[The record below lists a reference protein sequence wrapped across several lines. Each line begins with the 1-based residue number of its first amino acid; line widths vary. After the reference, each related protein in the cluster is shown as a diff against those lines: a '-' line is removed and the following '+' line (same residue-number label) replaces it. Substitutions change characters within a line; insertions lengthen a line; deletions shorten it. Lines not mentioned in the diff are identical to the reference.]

1 MFINKKKCLD
11 IQHPFKDKEG
21 SKIHIKEENR
31 GKFNKTKEQTG
42 KSTEEL
48 THSKN
53 PLTRKR
59 AIFAQNA
66 AKWKH
71 ANGGII
77 QKMQEAGVVLPSAL
91 AGMNYANAKAYWEAL
106 GDMDPRQKAGILGN
120 IYVESKMD
128 PSTENALYKGLTQ
141 LGKKPLKPGIPARY
155 SWVVSHYGSGADNE
169 LRYITD
175 YVKGKL
181 VKDSNFGYGSR
192 PYIAGHAGTYT
203 VDDSTNLFRKWYE
216 GTTDKSVE
224 RRKAAKAIY
233 ELFNKQSEPKPESK
247 LEVQPLSSLQLD
259 PIIEQPD
266 VLTVNKPVIPFL
278 TTGRETYGRQN

>member
-77 QKMQEAGVVLPSAL
+77 QKMQEAGVMLPPAL

-128 PSTENALYKGLTQ
+128 PEAENALYKGLTQ
-141 LGKKPLKPGIPARY
+141 LGKQPLKAGIPARY
-155 SWVVSHYGSGADNE
+155 SWVVKHYGPGGDNE
-169 LRYITD
+169 LRYVID
-175 YVKGKL
+175 YTKGKL

-192 PYIAGHAGTYT
+192 HYIAGHAGKYT
-203 VDDSTNLFRKWYE
+203 VNDSTNLFRKWYE
-216 GTTDKSVE
+216 GTTDKSAE
-224 RRKAAKAIY
+224 RRAAAREIY
-233 ELFNKQSEPKPESK
+233 KLFNKQSEPKSESKAESK
-247 LEVQPLSSLQLD
+247 LEVQPLSSLQLGS
-259 PIIEQPD
+259 IIEQPD
-266 VLTVNKPVIPFL
+266 VLNVSKPIIPFL
-278 TTGRETYGRQN
+278 IKQNINN